1 MVLRGVRPWPNVA
14 GLRQL
19 FTALTRSSVDA
30 RLWPTLADAVAMLD
44 SRGLPAALIG
54 GLAVSLRGQPRMTVD
69 VDLVVRAD
77 VDAALQLVRSLAE
90 TPFEPLFAGVEEVV
104 TTAFILPLRHRSTG
118 IRVDLA
124 IGMSGFEREAIRRA
138 TRLVVGAG
146 SVPVVTVE
154 DLLIMKALAGRPQ
167 DEGDIRGLVELNR
180 DSLDWN
186 RCLATATALGAA
198 IDIDIASRLRAARD
212 GSRQEK

>member
-1 MVLRGVRPWPNVA
+1 MVVRGVRPWPNVA
-14 GLRQL
+14 GLQQL
-19 FTALTRSSVDA
+19 FTDSTRSSVDA

-69 VDLVVRAD
+69 VDLVVLAD

-180 DSLDWN
+180 DTLDWN

-212 GSRQEK
+212 GR